1 MESCWHCNR
10 DVHEAPLTERV
21 AKMYDRH
28 SFDLE
33 YSAEEDDSPII
44 CLGSGAIGPARPRTW
59 GNSTWK
65 AVGYTMAD
73 LAAIQEV
80 SYVSGAYLSQF
91 ASSLEKFAA
100 AIGEWSVKSQGHST
114 TYTLKAHSAAP
125 WHVTAWDEAWNFLG
139 TVSEEPKK
147 CELPDDIPEI
157 EFGPKNWVKPE
168 SYPVPYPMALP
179 TTGWKEEIPLP
190 ELPKTDYKKLG
201 EKLSKK
207 LTWSFK

>member
-33 YSAEEDDSPII
+33 YSAKEDDSPII

-59 GNSTWK
+59 SNSTWK
-65 AVGYTMAD
+65 TVGYTMAD
-73 LAAIQEV
+73 LAAIQGA

-100 AIGEWSVKSQGHST
+100 AIGEWSVKTQGSSII
-114 TYTLKAHSAAP
+114 YEWKL
-125 WHVTAWDEAWNFLG
+125 LG
-139 TVSEEPKK
+139 ATPEEPKK
-147 CELPDDIPEI
+147 CELSDDIPEI
-157 EFGPKNWVKPE
+157 EFSPKNWVKPE

-179 TTGWKEEIPLP
+179 IAGWEEEIPLP
-190 ELPKTDYKKLG
+190 ELPKTDYKELG

>member
-59 GNSTWK
+59 SNSTWQT
-65 AVGYTMAD
+65 VGYTMAD
-73 LAAIQEV
+73 LAVIQEA
-80 SYVSGAYLSQF
+80 SYVSGVYLSQF
-91 ASSLEKFAA
+91 VDGLKKFIYEFKVQPVA
-100 AIGEWSVKSQGHST
+100 Q
-114 TYTLKAHSAAP
+114 
-125 WHVTAWDEAWNFLG
+125 WHITAWDEAWNFLG

-147 CELPDDIPEI
+147 CELPDDVPEI
-157 EFGPKNWVKPE
+157 EFGPKNWVKSE
-168 SYPVPYPMALP
+168 SYPVSYPMALP
-179 TTGWKEEIPLP
+179 KTGWHDIPLP
-190 ELPKTDYKKLG
+190 ELPKTDYKELG

>member
-33 YSAEEDDSPII
+33 YSAKEDDSPII

-59 GNSTWK
+59 SNSTWK
-65 AVGYTMAD
+65 TVGYAMAD
-73 LAAIQEV
+73 LAAIQGA

-91 ASSLEKFAA
+91 ASSPEK
-100 AIGEWSVKSQGHST
+100 IGVAEWSVKTQGSSIIYEFT
-114 TYTLKAHSAAP
+114 VQP
-125 WHVTAWDEAWNFLG
+125 VVQWHVSVWDEAWKLLG
-139 TVSEEPKK
+139 ATPEEPKK
-147 CELPDDIPEI
+147 CELPDDVPEI

-179 TTGWKEEIPLP
+179 TAGWEEEIPLP
-190 ELPKTDYKKLG
+190 ELPKTDYKELG